1 MKRIIFLSAFLLL
14 FFIAAFA
21 QPIWTAEKANGWY
34 KKQPWLIG
42 CNFIPSTAINELE
55 MWQAESFD
63 KATIDRELTWA
74 NGLGMNLVRVF
85 LHIIPWQTDAQGF
98 KSRINDFLAIA
109 DRHHIKTMFV
119 LFDDCWNPDPKPG
132 KQPDPKPG
140 IHNSGWM
147 QCPGKQMHTDSS
159 TWGQLEGYTR
169 DILSSFKNDSRILIW
184 DLYNE
189 PGNSQYGNSSLILL
203 KKVFQWAWSVR
214 PSQPLTA
221 GIWFDDKSFNDWQLA
236 NSDIISFHNYNP
248 ADDLEKEIIGLNK
261 RGKPLICSEY
271 MARTRNSRFAT
282 HLPIFKKYKVAAI
295 NWGFVSGKTN
305 TIYQWDTPVPDGSEP
320 KTWFHDIYRKD
331 GTPFEEKE
339 VEVIRQL
346 TAAK

>member
-1 MKRIIFLSAFLLL
+1 MKKIILLAGFLVLFNLAFT
-14 FFIAAFA
+14 

-34 KKQPWLIG
+34 KSQPWSVG

-63 KATIDRELTWA
+63 RATIDRELGWA
-74 NGLGMNLVRVF
+74 HGLGMNLVRVF
-85 LHIIPWQTDAQGF
+85 LHIIPWQTDASGF
-98 KSRINDFLAIA
+98 KERINEYLTIA
-109 DRHHIKTMFV
+109 DRHQIKTMFV
-119 LFDDCWNPDPKPG
+119 LFDDCWNADPKPG

-147 QCPGKQMHTDSS
+147 QCPGKKMHNDSS
-159 TWGQLEGYTR
+159 TWGQLEGYTK

-221 GIWFDDKSFNDWQLA
+221 GIWYDDKNFNDWQLA

-248 ADDLEKEIIGLNK
+248 AGDLEKEITDLNK

-271 MARTRNSRFAT
+271 MARTRNSRFGT

-320 KTWFHDIYRKD
+320 KIWFHDIYRKD
-331 GTPFEEKE
+331 GTPFDEKE
-339 VEVIRQL
+339 VEVIKQL

>member
-1 MKRIIFLSAFLLL
+1 MKKIILLAGFLVLFNLAFT
-14 FFIAAFA
+14 

-34 KKQPWLIG
+34 KSQPWLVG

-63 KATIDRELTWA
+63 RATIDRELGWA
-74 NGLGMNLVRVF
+74 HGLGMNLVRVF
-85 LHIIPWQTDAQGF
+85 LHIIPWQTDANGF
-98 KSRINDFLAIA
+98 KARINEYLAIA
-109 DRHHIKTMFV
+109 DRHQIKTMFV
-119 LFDDCWNPDPKPG
+119 LFDDCWNADPKPG

-147 QCPGKQMHTDSS
+147 QCPGKKMHNDSS
-159 TWGQLEGYTR
+159 TWGQLEGYTK

-221 GIWFDDKSFNDWQLA
+221 GIWFDDKNFNDWQLA

-248 ADDLEKEIIGLNK
+248 AGDLEKEITDLNK

-271 MARTRNSRFAT
+271 MARTRNSRFGT

-320 KTWFHDIYRKD
+320 KIWFHDIYRKD
-331 GTPFEEKE
+331 GTPFDEKE
-339 VEVIRQL
+339 VEVIKQL